1 MSPST
6 NTCCMCYVQL
16 RSILAA
22 TGHFTDRGCKIFCT
36 YGLVISRICSVI
48 YLPRHSNTKARQDT
62 QHAFLIHRSSNLNAN
77 ILYIILSSSLDPRAV
92 LKSLLINA
100 FGTQMHVSQ
109 GRPKTKDFNIALR
122 RNGLDYYYDMYQ
134 YKSGHLYHLN
144 SIY

>member
-1 MSPST
+1 M
-6 NTCCMCYVQL
+6 
-16 RSILAA
+16 
-22 TGHFTDRGCKIFCT
+22 HK

-144 SIY
+144 SIYWFHVFIAIESYSQWIVLGTCHYFLFLL